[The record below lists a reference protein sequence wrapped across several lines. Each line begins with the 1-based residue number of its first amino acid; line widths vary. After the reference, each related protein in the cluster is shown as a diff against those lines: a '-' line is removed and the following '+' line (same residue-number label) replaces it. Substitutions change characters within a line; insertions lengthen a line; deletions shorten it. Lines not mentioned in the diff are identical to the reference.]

1 MRGWRV
7 DDRRLAEGAPGR
19 RVTRSPTLLRM
30 AAPLV
35 VSFWMRAAVTF
46 VDTIFAATLSD
57 AAVAAVGLAVPFEF
71 LMLAVWVGL
80 STGLTSALA
89 RALGA
94 RQGARIEQYKRA
106 CWRLVLAMAPVF
118 FGLGALI
125 WLLAPR
131 SSLAPET
138 ARAFQ
143 VYGTVLIGGSAFSVF
158 WSVIPDS
165 LVKAHQDTRSTM
177 WAGIWTNVLNFGLN
191 VLFVFGFGWGVFGI
205 ALSTVLGRFGGLTYA
220 LIQAARHE
228 RRRVQ
233 SGATPGAEP
242 DPRPY
247 GAILALALP
256 ASITFTLVALEGA
269 VVNGLLAR
277 LDHATEA
284 IAAYSIYY
292 RIVLFALQPVI
303 ATSVAVLPF
312 VAHRWGQGDVAA
324 IRRSLGQVYVA
335 LVVYTVLVVAPVML
349 AIAPWVAEWLT
360 ESPVTRHYTLFALR
374 LVPLACLAGAPFLLC
389 RPAFEGLNRGR
400 PGLIMA
406 ALRYLALTGPLAWL
420 GAQAATAV
428 GFAPLHGLVVGLL
441 LAAAISSATFQLW
454 LATELRARAAAS
466 SAALPAPLGG

>member
-1 MRGWRV
+1 
-7 DDRRLAEGAPGR
+7 
-19 RVTRSPTLLRM
+19 M

-46 VDTIFAATLSD
+46 VDTIFAALIGD

-89 RALGA
+89 RAMGA
-94 RQGARIEQYKRA
+94 HQGGWIVQYRRA
-106 CWRLVLAMAPVF
+106 CWRLLLAMVPL
-118 FGLGALI
+118 FGALGAGI
-125 WLLAPR
+125 WFAAPR
-131 SSLAPET
+131 AGLAAET

-143 VYGTVLIGGSAFSVF
+143 IYGSVLIGGSALSVF

-177 WAGIWTNVLNFGLN
+177 WAGIWTNALNFGLN
-191 VLFVFGFGWGVFGI
+191 ALFLFVFHWGVFGI

-220 LIQAARHE
+220 LRKARHHE
-228 RRRVQ
+228 RRRV
-233 SGATPGAEP
+233 STGETPRQDI

-247 GAILALALP
+247 RAILGLAVP
-256 ASITFTLVALEGA
+256 ASVTFALVALEGA

-292 RIVLFALQPVI
+292 RIVLFSLQPVI

-312 VAHRWGQGDVAA
+312 VAHRWGEGDVLA
-324 IRRSLGQVYVA
+324 IRRSLAQAHRALLVYGG
-335 LVVYTVLVVAPVML
+335 LVVAPVL
-349 AIAPWVAEWLT
+349 WPLAPWLAERLT
-360 ESPVTRHYTLFALR
+360 ESEITRQYTLFALR
-374 LVPLACLAGAPFLLC
+374 VVPLACLVGAPFLLC

-400 PGLIMA
+400 PGLVMA
-406 ALRYLALTGPLAWL
+406 VVRYLVLTGPAAWL
-420 GAQAATAV
+420 GARIASSF
-428 GFAPLHGLVVGLL
+428 GAPALYGLIVGLL
-441 LAAAISSATFQLW
+441 FAAAVSSLVFQLW
-454 LATELRARAAAS
+454 LAATLRSHTAAAGYTCAAPPSTNS
-466 SAALPAPLGG
+466 STPVT